1 MKILIL
7 GASGFIGSDTLR
19 RLHNDGHVVTG
30 LARNT
35 ISARRRFPLANWIDC
50 DLARMKDAASW
61 TSLVADHEVIVN
73 CAGALQDGLS
83 DNLSATQLDAMLA
96 LYEACIL
103 ARGRLIIQISAQTS
117 GTAAQLPFLATKRG
131 ADDALAASGLP
142 HVIFR
147 PALVIGRNAHGGTA
161 LIRALA
167 GLPRVVPLAH
177 ADSPVRVVSVNDVAS
192 AVSRAVSGH
201 IAPGSDLHLAAD
213 ETVTLRDL
221 VALHRQWLGLPPA
234 RFVSLS
240 PAITRPV
247 SLMADLAGHL
257 GWRSPLRSTAMAVM
271 SEGVSTR
278 AQANTLSVATAAET
292 LARYPS
298 AVQDL
303 WFARLYLL
311 KPVMILCL
319 SLFWLLSGLVPLADI
334 ESAASHFLPFLPPA
348 AATALT
354 LATCALDVAL
364 GVAVVIRR
372 FSRRAMQG
380 MLLVTA
386 SYLLG
391 ATILEPSLWLDPL
404 GPLVKVLPSIVLTLV
419 ALATLE
425 ER

>member
-1 MKILIL
+1 
-7 GASGFIGSDTLR
+7 
-19 RLHNDGHVVTG
+19 
-30 LARNT
+30 
-35 ISARRRFPLANWIDC
+35 
-50 DLARMKDAASW
+50 
-61 TSLVADHEVIVN
+61 
-73 CAGALQDGLS
+73 
-83 DNLSATQLDAMLA
+83 
-96 LYEACIL
+96 
-103 ARGRLIIQISAQTS
+103 
-117 GTAAQLPFLATKRG
+117 LPFLATKRG
-131 ADDALAASGLP
+131 ADEALAASGLP

-167 GLPRVVPLAH
+167 GLPRVVPLTH
-177 ADSPVRVVSVNDVAS
+177 AESPVRVVSVNDVAS

-234 RFVSLS
+234 KFLSLS
-240 PAITRPV
+240 PAIAKPV
-247 SLMADLAGHL
+247 SMLADLAGYL

-271 SEGVSTR
+271 SEGVSTQ
-278 AQANTLSVATAAET
+278 AQTNTLSVATAAET
-292 LARYPS
+292 LARHPS

-311 KPVMILCL
+311 KPIVILCL
-319 SLFWLLSGLVPLADI
+319 SLFWLLSGLVPLANI
-334 ESAASHFLPFLPPA
+334 EGAASHFQTFLPPP

-354 LATCALDVAL
+354 LATSALDIAL
-364 GVAVVIRR
+364 GVAVLIKR

-380 MLLVTA
+380 MLLLTA
-386 SYLLG
+386 FYLLG
-391 ATILEPSLWLDPL
+391 ATVLEPSLWLDPL
-404 GPLVKVLPSIVLTLV
+404 GPLVKVLPSLVLTLA